1 MPVFVGGTG
10 RSGTSALGRLLGRHP
25 EILFVGGEI
34 KHHATSPVGLAGL
47 LEGEISLAEFVE
59 FLRGRAWSDPHP
71 ARGADRGLYQY
82 MERGAFDRAVA
93 AFAERF
99 PDDPHGAGRELI
111 LAIVH
116 DRRSR
121 SGKPRFAEATP
132 DNAFSAHHL
141 WRMFG
146 DLRAIHIVRDGR
158 DTAASVTGVHF
169 GPDDL
174 DAALDWWERRI
185 RRADAS
191 LRRLPADQV
200 LTVSLEALTT
210 LDRDATRS
218 GIFAF
223 LGVRDAGAP
232 RNFHNRKMPPARG
245 HVGRWSRG
253 LEPEAADAFDER
265 YRALLARLR
274 EDGVQCVDV
283 LPDPGAVAPVGN
295 V

>member
-10 RSGTSALGRLLGRHP
+10 RSGTSVLGRLLGRHP

-34 KHHATSPVGLAGL
+34 KHHATSPVGMAGL
-47 LEGEISLAEFVE
+47 LEGEIALDEFLE
-59 FLRGRAWSDPHP
+59 LLRGRAWSDPHP

-82 MERGAFDRAVA
+82 LSRPAFDRAVA

-99 PDDPHGAGRELI
+99 PDDPYRAGRELI

-116 DRRSR
+116 DRWSV

-141 WRMFG
+141 VRMFD
-146 DLRAIHIVRDGR
+146 DLRLIHIVRDGR

-174 DAALDWWERRI
+174 DAALEWWGKRL

-191 LRRLPADQV
+191 IRQLPAEQV

-210 LDRDATRS
+210 LDRDATRQR
-218 GIFAF
+218 IFDF
-223 LGVRDAGAP
+223 LGVRDAGAA
-232 RNFHNRKMPPARG
+232 RNFHNRKMPQERG
-245 HVGRWSRG
+245 HVGRWARG
-253 LEPEAADAFDER
+253 LDADPAAAFDER
-265 YRALLARLR
+265 YRELLARMR

-283 LPDPGAVAPVGN
+283 LPDPAAVAPVGN